1 LFDFYHREIYEM
13 KHLRYLTLLTIL
25 AVLSPLSVLARDKNQ
40 HSVDISATVQ
50 VGGTELKPGN
60 YKVEWQGTGPDI
72 QVTFLQNGKT
82 VVTVPATLKT
92 SDGQVTQDQIVTDL
106 TNKTLSEI
114 DFRRGEA
121 LVFQQSGM

>member
-1 LFDFYHREIYEM
+1 M
-13 KHLRYLTLLTIL
+13 KHLRYLTLLSIL
-25 AVLSPLSVLARDKNQ
+25 AVLSPLSVFARDKNQ

-50 VGGTELKPGN
+50 VEGAQLKPGN

-82 VVTVPATLKT
+82 VATVPATLKT
-92 SDGQVTQDQIVTDL
+92 NDAQVTQDQIVTDSA
-106 TNKTLSEI
+106 NNTLSEI
-114 DFRRGEA
+114 DFRRDKEA